1 MSLLRLIRPV
11 SRRFHLIAALVMVVL
26 CPGCLFWGKTERNT
40 EEERQAKEREQ
51 AATVFQSSVARQGQ
65 RVSFDELDQLTYGYA
80 DRYYMVISS
89 AIDAIKQDNPDPVQ
103 RRMAH
108 QIKLNGVLA
117 MNDIVSGGDPY
128 SRTLDL
134 VVAVTLE
141 STLLID
147 EDGAQKL
154 FGDRAP
160 GLIKAIRT
168 MRIEAW
174 ELAAKVLT
182 QEQLELLDY
191 IILEWRRTHRDI
203 QEVAFVKFDNFAG
216 VRATALLTEF
226 KAGGGFLAP
235 VSEASQAMKD
245 WERLTERAF
254 WYSKRAPNV
263 AGIEAEGAVN
273 EILAAPEIGALIQ
286 TADRLGKTADSVPQT
301 IEAQRKAFFTEL
313 DTRQQLLTN
322 SLADLRHIL
331 GEANNVGQTAC
342 LLNTNVQQTLLALG
356 DTLKVAGGLGQQF
369 GLDKPSTSPPGRPFD
384 IQEYAAALIRLNEV
398 ITNAQQLSVNADQ
411 MVRSPGWKSAMQD
424 VKELADRRLDRA
436 LRNICLALAFA
447 FALAVIYRF
456 ISLALARR
464 MAPADRSKT

>member
-1 MSLLRLIRPV
+1 MSLIRL
-11 SRRFHLIAALVMVVL
+11 SRRVARCFDLLAATVLVVL
-26 CPGCLFWGKTERNT
+26 CAGCLFSGKSERST
-40 EEERQAKEREQ
+40 EEARQAREREQ
-51 AATVFQSSVARQGQ
+51 AAGAFKTSVGRRGE

-80 DRYYMVISS
+80 DRFYMVISS
-89 AIDAIKQDNPDPVQ
+89 ATDAIKRNNSDPVQ

-147 EDGAQKL
+147 ENGAEQM

-160 GLIKAIRT
+160 SLITAIRT
-168 MRIEAW
+168 MRVEAW
-174 ELAAKVLT
+174 ELAARVLT

-203 QEVAFVKFDNFAG
+203 NQVAFVKFDDFAG
-216 VRATALLTEF
+216 VRAAALLSDF

-235 VSEASQAMKD
+235 VNEANQVMKD
-245 WERLTERAF
+245 WARLTERAF
-254 WYSKRAPNV
+254 WYSKRAPSL

-286 TADRLGKTADSVPQT
+286 TADRLGKTAESVPQT

-313 DTRQQLLTN
+313 DARQQLLTN
-322 SLADLRHIL
+322 TLADLRHIL

-342 LLNTNVQQTLLALG
+342 LLNTNVQQTLLVLG
-356 DTLKVAGGLGQQF
+356 DTLKVVGGVGQQF
-369 GLDKPSTSPPGRPFD
+369 GLDKPSTNPPGRPFD
-384 IQEYAAALIRLNEV
+384 IQDYAAALIRLNEV
-398 ITNAQQLSVNADQ
+398 ITNAQQLSVSADQ
-411 MVRSPGWKSAMQD
+411 MVRSPGWNNAMQD
-424 VKELADRRLDRA
+424 VRELADRRLDRA
-436 LRNICLALAFA
+436 LRNVCLAFGLAFV
-447 FALAVIYRF
+447 LAVIYRV
-456 ISLALARR
+456 ISLTMARR
-464 MAPADRSKT
+464 MAPSDRTKP